1 MPVLASLL
9 RRSSALL
16 LAAPLALAACNVAE
30 TGENGVAYFVPDDC
44 GRDFCSFDDP
54 IAAGASLD
62 VYLDGVDDQYVGD
75 LEVASTDS
83 RVVDVL
89 GRTPDS
95 SPRFTLLGVAPGTA
109 DLAAIDRDGNEVD
122 YIHVEVERVDELV
135 FDVVSPGLGEPETIV
150 TSDGVRMSRYRLDVG
165 AHVDIDVHP
174 YARGNWAMGAF
185 EYGVVIDP
193 VIAAAILPSSKVSH
207 GDLDFYAPRGEH
219 DIMVSAP
226 GGAYAMIRLSVE

>member
-1 MPVLASLL
+1 MPAFASAL
-9 RRSSALL
+9 RFSSLL
-16 LAAPLALAACNVAE
+16 LAAPLALAACNIAE
-30 TGENGVAYFVPDDC
+30 TGENGVAHFVPDDC
-44 GRDFCSFDDP
+44 GRDVCSFDDP
-54 IAAGASLD
+54 IAAGSTVD
-62 VYLDGVDDQYVGD
+62 VYLTGVDDQYVGD
-75 LEVASTDS
+75 LEVASTDPG
-83 RVVDVL
+83 VIDVL
-89 GRTPDS
+89 GRVPDS
-95 SPRFTLLGVAPGTA
+95 SPRFTLLANRPGRADVAA
-109 DLAAIDRDGNEVD
+109 VDRDGDEVD
-122 YIHVEVERVDELV
+122 YIQVEVERVDELV
-135 FDVVSPGLGEPETIV
+135 FDVVSVGLGEPETIV

-226 GGAYAMIRLSVE
+226 GGAYALLRLSVE